1 MQGALQEL
9 FGEVIHT
16 YTRAQAI
23 EDGVLVDVSEMA
35 REAGFK
41 FPVAVTSAVW
51 HEYIVPDKRARSW
64 GQSEEGRLWDVLVVL
79 SYYARQSR
87 GREIRFKVIMVMMA
101 LNEKE
106 RQEIELKAICGPGDD
121 FESVI
126 TIMKPEED

>member
-1 MQGALQEL
+1 
-9 FGEVIHT
+9 
-16 YTRAQAI
+16 
-23 EDGVLVDVSEMA
+23 
-35 REAGFK
+35 
-41 FPVAVTSAVW
+41 
-51 HEYIVPDKRARSW
+51 
-64 GQSEEGRLWDVLVVL
+64 VVL